1 MSNNNVQPIFIL
13 PEGSQRSSGKDA
25 QRNNILAAKLVA
37 ETVRTTLG
45 PKGMDKM
52 LVDSLGDIT
61 VTNDGVT
68 ILEEMNIEHPSAKM
82 IVEVA
87 KTQEDE
93 VGDGTTTAVVLAGE
107 LLKEAESL
115 LDQNIHPTVVA
126 KGYRLAA
133 NKAQEILN
141 GMAENV
147 TAKDDAVL
155 KKIAMTAM
163 TGKGAESNKEL
174 LGEIT
179 VKAVKEIIDEQDGN
193 IIIDLDNVKIEK
205 KVGGRVS
212 DTELVQGIIVDKEKV
227 HSGMPSTVSNAKI
240 ALLDAALEIKNTE
253 IDAKIQ
259 ITDPGQMQAFIDQ
272 EEKMLKDM
280 ISKIVAS
287 GANVVICQKGIDDL
301 AQHYLAKEGIYAS
314 RRVKK
319 SDMDKLARATGA
331 KLVTNLD
338 DLSPSDLG
346 FASQVVGKKVGD
358 EDMTY
363 VQGCKNP
370 KAVTMLVRGATE
382 HVIDE
387 IKRAVEDA
395 IGDVAAS
402 LRNGLVVAG
411 AGSVEIALAKGL
423 RRFANS
429 LSGREQL
436 AVQQFANAVE
446 IIPKTLAENSGLDPI
461 DVLTEMKAAH
471 NKGKAWAGINVFTGK
486 VMDAWNA
493 GVIEPL
499 KIKTQAVSSAS
510 EVAVMILRIDDVIS
524 GGGSKGGDM
533 PPGMPP
539 GGMPP
544 GMGGMPPM

>member
-1 MSNNNVQPIFIL
+1 MANNIQPIFIM
-13 PEGSQRSSGKDA
+13 PEGTTRSSGKDA

-37 ETVRTTLG
+37 EAVRTTLG

-107 LLKEAESL
+107 LLKEAEIL
-115 LDQNIHPTVVA
+115 LDQNIHPTIIA

-133 NKAQEILN
+133 NKAQDILVN
-141 GMAENV
+141 MAEKV
-147 TAKDDAVL
+147 TPKEDAIL

-174 LGEIT
+174 LAEIT
-179 VKAVKEIIDEQDGN
+179 VKSVKGILDMQDSQ
-193 IIIDLDNVKIEK
+193 IVIDLDNIKIEK

-212 DTELVQGIIVDKEKV
+212 DTELVQGIILDKEKV
-227 HSGMPSTVSNAKI
+227 NSGMPSVVENARI
-240 ALLDAALEIKNTE
+240 ALLDSALEIKNTE

-259 ITDPGQMQAFIDQ
+259 ITDPSQMQAFIDQ
-272 EEKMLKDM
+272 EEKMLKTM
-280 ISKIVAS
+280 IEKVVAS
-287 GANVVICQKGIDDL
+287 KANVVICQKGIDDL
-301 AQHYLAKEGIYAS
+301 AQHYLAKEGVYAI

-331 KLVTNLD
+331 KVANNLD
-338 DLSPSDLG
+338 DLSYNDLG
-346 FASQVVGKKVGD
+346 FAAQVINKKVGD

-370 KAVTMLVRGATE
+370 KAVTILVRGATE

-387 IKRAVEDA
+387 VKRAVEDA
-395 IGDVAAS
+395 IGDIAAS

-411 AGSVEIALAKGL
+411 AGSTEIALAKSL
-423 RRFANS
+423 RKFANS

-436 AVQQFANAVE
+436 AVQHFANAIE

-461 DVLTEMKAAH
+461 DVLTELKAAH
-471 NKGKAWAGINVFTGK
+471 DKGKGWAGINVFTGK
-486 VMDAWNA
+486 VMDAWSA

-499 KIKTQAVSSAS
+499 KIKTQAVSSAA
-510 EVAVMILRIDDVIS
+510 EVAVMILRIDDVIAS
-524 GGGSKGGDM
+524 TGSKDS
-533 PPGMPP
+533 GMPP
-539 GGMPP
+539 GMPP